1 MILNLIFNYD
11 FDFAY
16 GLDLGFNLDFDLD
29 LGFNLDF
36 DLDLFRFDSE
46 FVLNFDEKIRVSC

>member
-16 GLDLGFNLDFDLD
+16 GLD